1 MRSLSEQQLVD
12 CSGRY
17 GNMGCNGGNMGNA
30 FNYIKEQG
38 LCEDKNYPYKG
49 AKSDC
54 KASSCP
60 TKFKINGYIPVTGCT

>member
-1 MRSLSEQQLVD
+1 
-12 CSGRY
+12 
-17 GNMGCNGGNMGNA
+17 MGCNGGNMGNA